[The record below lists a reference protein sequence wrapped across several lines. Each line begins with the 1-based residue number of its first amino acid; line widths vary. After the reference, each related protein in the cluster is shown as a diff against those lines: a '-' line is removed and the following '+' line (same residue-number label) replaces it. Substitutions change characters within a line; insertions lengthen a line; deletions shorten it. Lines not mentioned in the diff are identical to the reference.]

1 MHAAMAEM
9 IVMVVVIAGF
19 VMVVIVRMC
28 RAMYF
33 VAAVVGVGRQ
43 GSDGLRGTF
52 QAGKHD
58 SGQDG
63 KDDGSVHGY
72 R

>member
-43 GSDGLRGTF
+43 GSECLRNAF
-52 QAGKHD
+52 QTGKYKSD
-58 SGQDG
+58 KDG